1 MKRKMERILYVVLL
15 VLVTTCCILCLKQS
29 IGFAETKKLEIEESS
44 KVDYL
49 VYLKENDYFDEKYL
63 PAGKQYIASLI
74 DYIDT
79 RFVYTFDTD
88 KAIDYDYSYDI
99 IGTLIAHEKGD
110 ESRVLYE
117 KDYTLKDTT
126 RKSVEDVNSFTI
138 NDSVKINYDYYNQ
151 IISSFKG
158 EYSLSLDSYLRIKLI
173 VRVTAK
179 YDEFENPVM
188 KQETLEMKIPLTEQ
202 TIKVGMEYKDV
213 NQITHAEEENH
224 LEITNI
230 VFFFFFWVSILL
242 DIFITLAFVRSYE
255 EEKKAKGHY
264 LVELEK
270 IQKHY
275 DRAIVET
282 TILPDIEGKQV
293 VEVERFEELL
303 DARENVE
310 KPILHFKKN
319 DYSVFL
325 IVDANIVYKF
335 ILK

>member
-1 MKRKMERILYVVLL
+1 MKRTIERIFYVILL
-15 VLVTTCCILCLKQS
+15 VLVTACCILCLKKS
-29 IGFAETKKLEIEESS
+29 IGFAEIKKLNIEESS

-49 VYLKENDYFDEKYL
+49 VYLKENDYFVEEYL
-63 PAGKQYIASLI
+63 PAGRQYIASLI
-74 DYIDT
+74 DDIDA
-79 RFVYTFDTD
+79 RFIYTFKTD
-88 KAIDYDYSYDI
+88 QNVAYDYSYDI
-99 IGTLIAHEKGD
+99 TGTVVAHEKGD

-117 KDYTLKDTT
+117 RDYVLLDTK
-126 RKSVEDVNSFTI
+126 RESVSDVTSFTVRE
-138 NDSVKINYDYYNQ
+138 NLKVDYALYNQ
-151 IISSFKG
+151 IISNFKG
-158 EYSLSLDSYLRIKLI
+158 DYALSLDSYLKIKLN

-179 YDEFENPVM
+179 YDEFVNPIM
-188 KQETLEMKIPLTEQ
+188 RQEALEIKIPLTEQ
-202 TIKVGMEYKDV
+202 TIKVGMEYKDINRV
-213 NQITHAEEENH
+213 TQAEEENH

-242 DIFITLAFVRSYE
+242 DIFVTLALVRSIE

-282 TILPDIEGKQV
+282 KVLPIVDGKHI

-310 KPILHFKKN
+310 KPILHFRKR
-319 DYSVFL
+319 DCSVFI
-325 IVDANIVYKF
+325 IVDNDIVYKY